1 MTKDEKRQAL
11 EMLLHAERE
20 IETLMNNHYGLLK
33 TEDYRKAETILRKI
47 LYLSADIE
55 SNYKVKGE

>member
-20 IETLMNNHYGLLK
+20 IENLMSRHYGLLK
-33 TEDYRKAETILRKI
+33 TEDHRKAETILRKI